1 MSELLA
7 CTGLTMRF
15 GGLTALNGLDISVGR
30 GEVLGLVG
38 PNGSGKTTFFNV
50 VTGIYTPC
58 AGKVFFD
65 GRDITGLPP
74 QEICRAGIARTFQR
88 SRLCLDLTV
97 FDNIMIGSHKT
108 LDTGFLHNI
117 FRRAAF
123 RRECRERMEQAAALL
138 GALNP
143 LLRDRLL
150 RPAGELTMIDRR
162 RVEICRALAASPR
175 LLFLDEPSAGM
186 TQDETRQ
193 LMEEILALDGQ
204 AGGSGERPAIVLI
217 EHEMNV
223 IRRVSDRCVVLNF
236 GEKLCEGSYEAV
248 TSDPVVRE
256 AYLGTEVEGV

>member
-1 MSELLA
+1 MNELLV

-15 GGLTALNGLDISVGR
+15 GGLTALNGLNITVGR
-30 GEVLGLVG
+30 NEVLGLVG

-50 VTGIYTPC
+50 VTGIYKPC
-58 AGKVFFD
+58 TGTVSFD
-65 GRDITGLPP
+65 GRDITGLSP

-97 FDNIMIGSHKT
+97 FDNIMIGSHKV
-108 LDTGFLHNI
+108 LNTGFMYNI
-117 FRRAAF
+117 IRRTAF
-123 RRECRERMEQAAALL
+123 RREYRERMERAASLL

-143 LLRDRLL
+143 RLKDCLL
-150 RPAGELTMIDRR
+150 RPAGELTMINRR

-193 LMEEILALDGQ
+193 LMDEILALDG
-204 AGGSGERPAIVLI
+204 GMDNSGERPAIVLI

-223 IRRVSDRCVVLNF
+223 IRRVSNRCVVLNF

-256 AYLGTEVEGV
+256 AYLGTEVEGA